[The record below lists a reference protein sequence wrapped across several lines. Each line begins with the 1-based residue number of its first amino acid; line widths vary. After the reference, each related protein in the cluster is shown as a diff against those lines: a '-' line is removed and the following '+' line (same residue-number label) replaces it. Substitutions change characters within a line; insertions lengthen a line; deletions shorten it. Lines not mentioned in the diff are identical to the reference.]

1 MDVDEN
7 RRRRVMEAFD
17 TLPKYQ
23 RDWINNNE
31 KLNLHDDH
39 ILLGEREVSR
49 CILAVRR
56 GYIQYRKGNGQN

>member
-1 MDVDEN
+1 
-7 RRRRVMEAFD
+7 MEAFD